1 MEISSI
7 ACSNPDIA
15 AESMLMECCNGTIR
29 CLRITLYFI
38 YELVF
43 KSTVLETWEYSKTR
57 SLNIKCIKYFI
68 KNQKLR

>member
-7 ACSNPDIA
+7 ARSNPDIA

-43 KSTVLETWEYSKTR
+43 KSTVLETWEYSKT
-57 SLNIKCIKYFI
+57 N
-68 KNQKLR
+68 